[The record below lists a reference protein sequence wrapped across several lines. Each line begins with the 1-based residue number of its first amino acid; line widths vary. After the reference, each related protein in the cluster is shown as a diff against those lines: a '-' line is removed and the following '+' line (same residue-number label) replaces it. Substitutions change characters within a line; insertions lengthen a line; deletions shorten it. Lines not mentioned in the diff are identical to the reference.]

1 MASLKDRFYFQ
12 FIRPGVFPVRLLNF
26 RFEVEPPRDEFT
38 GGFHFEVAL
47 LSFGVQFGVDVFWD
61 GE

>member
-1 MASLKDRFYFQ
+1 MASLKDRFYFE
-12 FIRPGVFPVRLLNF
+12 FIRPGMFPVMLVSF
-26 RFEVEPPRDEFT
+26 QFKVDPPRDEFT

-47 LSFGVQFGVDVFWD
+47 LSFGFMFGVDVFWE